1 MIAELNKAVN
11 EVLPSLEAQM
21 IREGADPAGGTP
33 EQFAQFV
40 QKEYEKWKVIVQRL
54 EGDRRVASAGNAA
67 RPLRLLLS
75 SSAARDLSARVSD
88 TLGGASWIPVAPGDT
103 GTDFDVAFVSRD
115 VTGLSTKHEVQP
127 ATQVFYDALL
137 AAPSLQWVH
146 VHSAG
151 ADRPVYVTLRE
162 RGVQVTTSSGANAP
176 VVAVSAWRGSSRS
189 RAACH
194 CCWTRSVRGAGRRCL
209 HRSPARPGRAVGG
222 CRRLGPDRAADR
234 CTASGTRS
242 ASRSRASVITVGG
255 RGHSDSAV
263 HAASQLLPQADW
275 LVLCCPL
282 SAETRYLVDRRRS
295 RCCRAAPHVV
305 NVARGDVVDEDALIA
320 ALRSGAL
327 AGAYLDV
334 FAHEP
339 LPSDSPLWTLPN
351 VIVTPH
357 SAGFSDGNEERVARM
372 FLDNLGRWA
381 RGEPLAGLASE
392 F

>member
-1 MIAELNKAVN
+1 M
-11 EVLPSLEAQM
+11 
-21 IREGADPAGGTP
+21 EGHRA
-33 EQFAQFV
+33 
-40 QKEYEKWKVIVQRL
+40 RL
-54 EGDRRVASAGNAA
+54 EGDRRVTSAGDAA

-75 SSAARDLSARVSD
+75 SAAARDLSARVSD
-88 TLGGASWIPVAPGDT
+88 ALSGASWIRVAPSDT

-176 VVAVSAWRGSSRS
+176 VVAISALTGILALARHLPLLLEAQRE
-189 RAACH
+189 
-194 CCWTRSVRGAGRRCL
+194 RRWAPL
-209 HRSPARPGRAVGG
+209 F
-222 CRRLGPDRAADR
+222 
-234 CTASGTRS
+234 ASGVPRDLE
-242 ASRSRASVITVGG
+242 GQ
-255 RGHSDSAV
+255 SAV
-263 HAASQLLPQADW
+263 VVGWGPIGQQIGAQLQALGVRVAVARQSRVLAHAEIPTVQYRELHQLLPQADW

-282 SAETRYLVDRRRS
+282 SAETRFLVNEAALARLPRR
-295 RCCRAAPHVV
+295 AHVI

-320 ALRSGAL
+320 ALSSGAL

-339 LPSDSPLWTLPN
+339 LASNSPLWALPN

-357 SAGFSDGNEERVARM
+357 SAGFSDGNEQRVARM
-372 FLDNLGRWA
+372 FLENLGRWA
-381 RGEPLAGLASE
+381 HGEPLAKLASDAVTLTG
-392 F
+392 

>member
-1 MIAELNKAVN
+1 M
-11 EVLPSLEAQM
+11 
-21 IREGADPAGGTP
+21 EGHRA
-33 EQFAQFV
+33 
-40 QKEYEKWKVIVQRL
+40 RL

-67 RPLRLLLS
+67 KPLRLLLS
-75 SSAARDLSARVSD
+75 SSAARDLSARVSEA
-88 TLGGASWIPVAPGDT
+88 LGGASWSQVAPGDT
-103 GTDFDVAFVSRD
+103 GKDFDVAFVSRD

-127 ATQVFYDALL
+127 ATQVFYDSLL

-176 VVAVSAWRGSSRS
+176 VVAVSAL
-189 RAACH
+189 
-194 CCWTRSVRGAGRRCL
+194 AGIL
-209 HRSPARPGRAVGG
+209 ALA
-222 CRRLGPDRAADR
+222 RRLPLLLDAQRERRWAPLF
-234 CTASGTRS
+234 ASG
-242 ASRSRASVITVGG
+242 VP
-255 RGHSDSAV
+255 SDLEGQSAV
-263 HAASQLLPQADW
+263 VVGWGPIGQRIGALLRAFGLRIAVARQSSLLAGTDILTVQYSQLHQLLPQAHW

-282 SAETRYLVDRRRS
+282 SAETRFLVN
-295 RCCRAAPHVV
+295 AAALARLPRGAHVV

-320 ALRSGAL
+320 ALSSGAL

-339 LPSDSPLWTLPN
+339 LSSHSALWALPN

-357 SAGFSDGNEERVARM
+357 SAGFSDGNQERVARM
-372 FLDNLGRWA
+372 FLDNLGRWT
-381 RGEPLAGLASE
+381 RGQPLMSVASE

>member
-1 MIAELNKAVN
+1 VEDHRA
-11 EVLPSLEAQM
+11 
-21 IREGADPAGGTP
+21 
-33 EQFAQFV
+33 
-40 QKEYEKWKVIVQRL
+40 RL
-54 EGDRRVASAGNAA
+54 EGDRRVTSAGDAA

-75 SSAARDLSARVSD
+75 SAAARDLSARIGDALS
-88 TLGGASWIPVAPGDT
+88 GASWIRVAPGDK
-103 GTDFDVAFVSRD
+103 GADFDVAFVSRD

-151 ADRPVYVTLRE
+151 ADRPVYVALRE

-176 VVAVSAWRGSSRS
+176 VVAISALTGILALARRLPLLLAAQREHRWVPLFASGVPRDLQGQSAVIVGWGPIGQRIGALLQALGLQVAVARQSSVSAGSDI
-189 RAACH
+189 
-194 CCWTRSVRGAGRRCL
+194 
-209 HRSPARPGRAVGG
+209 P
-222 CRRLGPDRAADR
+222 
-234 CTASGTRS
+234 
-242 ASRSRASVITVGG
+242 TVQYGQLQ
-255 RGHSDSAV
+255 
-263 HAASQLLPQADW
+263 QLLPQADW

-282 SAETRYLVDRRRS
+282 SAETRHLVDASALARLPRGT
-295 RCCRAAPHVV
+295 HVV

-339 LPSDSPLWTLPN
+339 LPADSPLWALPN

-357 SAGFSDGNEERVARM
+357 SAGFSDGNEQRVARM
-372 FLDNLGRWA
+372 FLENLGRWA
-381 RGEPLAGLASE
+381 RGERLAKLEAQ
-392 F
+392 

>member
-1 MIAELNKAVN
+1 M
-11 EVLPSLEAQM
+11 
-21 IREGADPAGGTP
+21 EGHRA
-33 EQFAQFV
+33 
-40 QKEYEKWKVIVQRL
+40 RL
-54 EGDRRVASAGNAA
+54 EGDRRVASVGAAA

-75 SSAARDLSARVSD
+75 SAAARDLSARVSD
-88 TLGGASWIPVAPGDT
+88 ALGGASWIHVAPGDT
-103 GTDFDVAFVSRD
+103 GTDFDVALVSRD

-176 VVAVSAWRGSSRS
+176 VVALSALAGILALARHLPLLLAAQRERRWAPLFASGVPRDLEGQSAVVVGWGPIGQRIGALLQALGLRVAVARQSS
-189 RAACH
+189 A
-194 CCWTRSVRGAGRRCL
+194 
-209 HRSPARPGRAVGG
+209 PAR
-222 CRRLGPDRAADR
+222 AD
-234 CTASGTRS
+234 
-242 ASRSRASVITVGG
+242 VPTVQY
-255 RGHSDSAV
+255 R
-263 HAASQLLPQADW
+263 QLQRLLPQADW

-282 SAETRYLVDRRRS
+282 SAETRFLVS
-295 RCCRAAPHVV
+295 AAALAQLPQGAYVV

-320 ALRSGAL
+320 ALNSGAL

-339 LPSDSPLWTLPN
+339 LPATSALWELPN

-357 SAGFSDGNEERVARM
+357 SAGFSDGNEARVARL
-372 FLDNLGRWA
+372 FLENLERWA
-381 RGEPLAGLASE
+381 RGEPLAKLARAPP
-392 F
+392 

>member
-1 MIAELNKAVN
+1 M
-11 EVLPSLEAQM
+11 
-21 IREGADPAGGTP
+21 EGHRA
-33 EQFAQFV
+33 
-40 QKEYEKWKVIVQRL
+40 RL
-54 EGDRRVASAGNAA
+54 EGDRRVTSAGDAA

-75 SSAARDLSARVSD
+75 SAAARDLSVQVSEV
-88 TLGGASWIPVAPGDT
+88 LGGASWVHVAPGDK

-151 ADRPVYVTLRE
+151 ADRPVYVALRE
-162 RGVQVTTSSGANAP
+162 RGVRVTTSSGANAP
-176 VVAVSAWRGSSRS
+176 VVAISALSGIL
-189 RAACH
+189 ALA
-194 CCWTRSVRGAGRRCL
+194 
-209 HRSPARPGRAVGG
+209 
-222 CRRLGPDRAADR
+222 RRLPLLLAAQR
-234 CTASGTRS
+234 ERRWAPLFASGVPRDLE
-242 ASRSRASVITVGG
+242 GQ
-255 RGHSDSAV
+255 SAV
-263 HAASQLLPQADW
+263 VVGWGPIGQRIGALLQALGLRVAVARQSPVPVRADIPTVQYKQLQQLLPQADW

-282 SAETRYLVDRRRS
+282 SADTRLLVDGAALARLPA
-295 RCCRAAPHVV
+295 RAHVV

-339 LPSDSPLWTLPN
+339 LPANSPLWALPN

-357 SAGFSDGNEERVARM
+357 SAGFSDGNEKRVARM

-381 RGEPLAGLASE
+381 RGEPLSKPADSAMT
-392 F
+392 